1 MLHGAGSHRWQ
12 ERLRN
17 LAALERGFEVVYVG
31 FDGGMAD
38 ILERLNAGEDPCMVA
53 DGSAPASVEVL
64 GKLNRVPTEDRGRLV
79 IGTGRFLDEAA
90 EPLPCVAGEIR
101 FAEFAVIDDVDTA
114 IDLFLHGS
122 RHRAANPLGIGR
134 LVIGLPLVFC
144 HEHLHEIRRPRQ
156 CPGVSDKNSF
166 SAAFHSI
173 PPSEGYWSDGVLEC
187 WSIGLW
193 KRH

>member
-1 MLHGAGSHRWQ
+1 
-12 ERLRN
+12 
-17 LAALERGFEVVYVG
+17 
-31 FDGGMAD
+31 
-38 ILERLNAGEDPCMVA
+38 MVA
-53 DGSAPASVEVL
+53 DGSAPASIEVL

-79 IGTGRFLDEAA
+79 IGTGRFFDEAA

-134 LVIGLPLVFC
+134 LVIDLPLVFC

-156 CPGVSDKNSF
+156 CPRVSDKNSF
-166 SAAFHSI
+166 
-173 PPSEGYWSDGVLEC
+173 VLRF
-187 WSIGLW
+187 IRYLP
-193 KRH
+193 